1 VRRHPEAAEAT
12 RIPGVRAN
20 VIQRYRLKIIY
31 RVVETENI
39 VEIIHIRHT
48 SFRPWWPSE
57 SD

>member
-1 VRRHPEAAEAT
+1 
-12 RIPGVRAN
+12 VRAN